1 MGEWMRMQQRKALP
15 IAIVLGAVALP
26 AAHAGFIDERPA
38 ASVPAHASPAPKAA
52 PSAAQPKA
60 AGQAAPLVGEVR
72 GATAPGWAG
81 RAPAM
86 RGQSMSLLDALVD
99 LMPADQPG
107 LRLAVV
113 ATDTSAQVHW
123 APHTTRLQAL
133 QQVLREQGLSAS
145 IMGHEFHVAPAA
157 VPGAVTVGASGPV
170 PKLPTPP
177 KPTFTLVAGQ
187 SLEHQ
192 LQDWAKWAGWTVVWN
207 EPHDWLVPGAATFG
221 TNFQQAV
228 EQVVMALAK
237 NGADVRADVYPP
249 NRTIVIHPAG
259 ASEGGG
265 A

>member
-1 MGEWMRMQQRKALP
+1 MGDLMRRHKSLP
-15 IAIVLGAVALP
+15 IAIVLGAAALP

-38 ASVPAHASPAPKAA
+38 APAPAHASAPAHAPA
-52 PSAAQPKA
+52 PSAAKPLAIRQGPML
-60 AGQAAPLVGEVR
+60 LVGEVS
-72 GATAPGWAG
+72 GATARGWQG
-81 RAPAM
+81 PAPAM
-86 RGQSMSLLDALVD
+86 KGASMSLLDALVD

-107 LRLAVV
+107 LRLAVT

-123 APHTTRLQAL
+123 GPGLTRLQAL
-133 QQVLREQGLSAS
+133 QQVLMQRGLSAS
-145 IMGHEFHVAPAA
+145 IAAHAFHVAPAP
-157 VPGAVTVGASGPV
+157 VPGAVTVSASGLA

-177 KPTFTLVAGQ
+177 KPKFTLVAGQ

-207 EPHDWLVPGAATFG
+207 EQHDWLVPGAATFG

-259 ASEGGG
+259 ASEGSG